1 MFTVLSS
8 VSSLQLCAL
17 GRRRRSGMHITPRP
31 QVFLLI
37 FSSAVALS
45 GEQLN
50 SGDMSVIVW
59 SVFKCVSGNTVHD
72 VHLEARCGFVWDGYN
87 DASQCAVCFLTRIHW
102 NHQTSLKQTWPSLVI
117 MRIILIA
124 C

>member
-1 MFTVLSS
+1 
-8 VSSLQLCAL
+8 
-17 GRRRRSGMHITPRP
+17 MHITPRP

-72 VHLEARCGFVWDGYN
+72 VHLEGRCGFVWDGYN
-87 DASQCAVCFLTRIHW
+87 DASQCVF
-102 NHQTSLKQTWPSLVI
+102 
-117 MRIILIA
+117 
-124 C
+124 